1 MPFRRV
7 FYPDFVLP
15 PEGGGDFDPVATFF
29 SGGESGLITDLSS
42 LSNLWQNTDGTGAVT
57 AVNDPIGRIDD
68 VSGNANHL
76 TSVSAKGLLKQDSNG
91 KYYVDTNNGA
101 FYELNS
107 PMANLRSVSIV
118 MSDEGSSSYTPL
130 VGDPSQYHFHGH
142 STAGIMLGTSYA
154 SPAVSGGT
162 WKKDGVG
169 VDPTTETYPTSPGV
183 VSVIT
188 TGSVSGGYI
197 SRDRSFNGRE
207 LRGRIY
213 EVFLNSADVGAT
225 DMESYRAHLTSKFS
239 L

>member
-118 MSDEGSSSYTPL
+118 MSDEGSSSYTP
-130 VGDPSQYHFHGH
+130 
-142 STAGIMLGTSYA
+142 
-154 SPAVSGGT
+154 
-162 WKKDGVG
+162 
-169 VDPTTETYPTSPGV
+169 
-183 VSVIT
+183 
-188 TGSVSGGYI
+188 
-197 SRDRSFNGRE
+197 
-207 LRGRIY
+207 
-213 EVFLNSADVGAT
+213 
-225 DMESYRAHLTSKFS
+225 
-239 L
+239 